1 MASNRLAHEAV
12 GTRLAASGRRGRP
25 SGGGVTGCQT
35 GSLIGVPFPSVEAR
49 HWREHLPAG
58 SDFKVEDLT
67 ARQSLPAAWAEV
79 WGANPSAP
87 LIYDVGAGTE
97 ARWITAGE
105 FEERTRLAAARLMGL
120 GLQAGDRVLLCVG
133 SSLDAVVAY
142 VGVLRTGV
150 LVGVP
155 ANAAYTER
163 ELAHIVSD
171 VRPAAAVV
179 DDPDRARW
187 LVDSSKEPLPV
198 LSADLQLV
206 AGVSPAPVDLGGLDT
221 PATGDPAL
229 IAYTSGTTGAP
240 KGAVLSH
247 GNLLANSESV
257 GLTWRWESEDR
268 LVHALPIFHGH
279 GLCVALYT
287 SLLRGSSVVLL
298 PRFDPD
304 AVLDACS
311 NHAAT
316 MFFGVPTMYHRL
328 AASPRVGDLSR
339 LRLAV
344 SGSAP
349 LAADLHG
356 RIRTAGGVDVLERY
370 GMTETLMTISNPYD
384 GERRPGTVG
393 FGFPGVEV
401 DVRDEEIM
409 VRGPTIFSGYWER
422 PAATAEKFDGD
433 WFRTGDLAVVDDG
446 YVTIK
451 GRDSDLIV
459 SGGYNVYPTEV
470 EDVLLTH
477 PSVAEVAVTGTPS
490 DEWGETVTAWVVADG
505 HPPSREDLLAFASG
519 LLAPYKRPRLV
530 HFVDALP
537 RNAMGKIRRVDLR
550 AP

>member
-1 MASNRLAHEAV
+1 LGLRPGDRL
-12 GTRLAASGRRGRP
+12 LWS
-25 SGGGVTGCQT
+25 T
-35 GSLIGVPFPSVEAR
+35 GS
-49 HWREHLPAG
+49 
-58 SDFKVEDLT
+58 
-67 ARQSLPAAWAEV
+67 SLPA
-79 WGANPSAP
+79 
-87 LIYDVGAGTE
+87 
-97 ARWITAGE
+97 
-105 FEERTRLAAARLMGL
+105 
-120 GLQAGDRVLLCVG
+120 
-133 SSLDAVVAY
+133 VVAN
-142 VGVLRTGV
+142 VAALRAG
-150 LVGVP
+150 LVVVP

-179 DDPDRARW
+179 DQPDRARW
-187 LVDSSKEPLPV
+187 VVDASREPLPV
-198 LSADLQLV
+198 MSVDLEVV
-206 AGVSPAPVDLGGLDT
+206 AGVSEMGSATAGPDGDGLDR
-221 PATGDPAL
+221 AETGDPAL

-240 KGAVLSH
+240 KGAVLTH

-257 GLTWRWESEDR
+257 ALTWRWEPDDR

-298 PRFDPD
+298 PRFDAD
-304 AVLDACS
+304 AVLDAS
-311 NHAAT
+311 SAHAAT

-328 AASPRVGDLSR
+328 AASARVGELSY

-356 RIRTAGGVDVLERY
+356 RIRTGGGVEVLERY
-370 GMTETLMTISNPYD
+370 GMTETLMTISNPYE

-393 FGFPGVEV
+393 FGFPGVDV
-401 DVRDEEIM
+401 DVRDGEIL
-409 VRGPTIFSGYWER
+409 VRGPTIYAGYWER
-422 PAATAEKFDGD
+422 PAATADKWAGD
-433 WFRTGDLAVVDDG
+433 WFRTGDLAFVDDG
-446 YVTIK
+446 YVTIQ

-470 EDVLLTH
+470 EDVLLNH

-505 HPPSREDLLAFASG
+505 RPPSREELLAFATG

-530 HFVDALP
+530 HFVDELP
-537 RNAMGKIRRVDLR
+537 RNAMGKIRRADLR
-550 AP
+550 SPPP

>member
-1 MASNRLAHEAV
+1 MQ
-12 GTRLAASGRRGRP
+12 P
-25 SGGGVTGCQT
+25 
-35 GSLIGVPFPSVEAR
+35 R

-58 SDFKVEDLT
+58 SDFQVEDLT
-67 ARQSLPAAWAEV
+67 ALRSLPAAWVEV
-79 WGANPSAP
+79 WGDNPSAP

-105 FEERTRLAAARLMGL
+105 FEERTRLAAVRLMGL
-120 GLQAGDRVLLCVG
+120 GLKKGDRVLLCVG

-142 VGVLRTGV
+142 VAVLRTGA

-163 ELAHIVSD
+163 ELAHIVTD

-187 LVDSSKEPLPV
+187 VADASSEPLAV
-198 LSADLQLV
+198 MATDLRLIDV
-206 AGVSPAPVDLGGLDT
+206 GGRRGVGG
-221 PATGDPAL
+221 ATVGAVSGDGIDASDPGDPAL
-229 IAYTSGTTGAP
+229 IGYTSGTTGAP
-240 KGAVLSH
+240 KGAVLTH

-257 GLTWRWESEDR
+257 SATWRWGPEDR

-298 PRFDPD
+298 PRFDAD
-304 AVLDACS
+304 AVLDACG
-311 NHAAT
+311 AQEAT

-328 AASPRVGDLSR
+328 ASSPRVGELSR

-349 LAADLHG
+349 LAADLHQ
-356 RIRTAGGVDVLERY
+356 RIKDGGGVDVLERY

-393 FGFPGVEV
+393 FGFPGV
-401 DVRDEEIM
+401 DVTLDAEEIL

-422 PAATAEKFDGD
+422 PAATAEKLVDG

-459 SGGYNVYPTEV
+459 SGGYNVYPVEI
-470 EDVLLTH
+470 EDVLLMH
-477 PSVAEVAVTGTPS
+477 PAVAEAAVTGTPS
-490 DEWGETVTAWVVADG
+490 DEWGEAVTAWVVADG
-505 HPPSREDLLAFASG
+505 PPPSREDLLAFAAG
-519 LLAPYKRPRLV
+519 LLAPYKRPRLI
-530 HFVDALP
+530 HFVDDLP
-537 RNAMGKIRRVDLR
+537 RNAMGKVRRVDLR
-550 AP
+550 SP